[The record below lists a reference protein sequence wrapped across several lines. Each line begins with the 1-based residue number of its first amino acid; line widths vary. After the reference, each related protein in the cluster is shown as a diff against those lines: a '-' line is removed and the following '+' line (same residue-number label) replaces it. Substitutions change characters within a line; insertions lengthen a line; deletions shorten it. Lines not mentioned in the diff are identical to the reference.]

1 MFLFCIQRVSV
12 KIKVL
17 IVCLF
22 LLFYAEGA
30 KASGGFNLPPYTGG
44 PVYPPDPIPITPTP
58 TSQGV
63 TAPTNFK
70 YVQDNDALK
79 ISWDWSLEGEI
90 TVPPPIFPP
99 QESLY
104 SYDIGSRAGFSFS
117 IDVEVSE
124 LNNNS
129 YRLISNSPHNYYTY
143 NSFPFSTIKFRVR
156 AKRVNNSTDQT
167 TYSPYLYSPEIKRQ
181 VKLGAPIITP
191 NGGDISTTDKITLS
205 HSAGFN
211 SLVFIKFKLV
221 ATNTSCYSPGSW
233 LPYIRPIYIDKNQRV
248 CAYAFRE
255 GDLDSDINSAIFNV
269 IEPSED
275 KKIIYIHTDLL
286 GSPVVETTNQ

>member
-1 MFLFCIQRVSV
+1 M

-30 KASGGFNLPPYTGG
+30 KASGVFKLPPYTSG
-44 PVYPPDPIPITPTP
+44 PVYPPELIPGIPIPST
-58 TSQGV
+58 QGV

-70 YVQDNDALK
+70 YVRDNDAIK

-99 QESLY
+99 QKSPD
-104 SYDIGSRAGFSFS
+104 SYDMRSRGRFSFS

-124 LNNNS
+124 LINNS

-143 NSFPFSTIKFRVR
+143 NSLLHPTIIKFRVR
-156 AKRVNNSTDQT
+156 AKRVNHSTDQT
-167 TYSPYLYSPEIKRQ
+167 TYSTYLYSPEIKRQ

-191 NGGDISTTDKITLS
+191 NGGDISTADKITLS
-205 HSAGFN
+205 HSGGFN

>member
-1 MFLFCIQRVSV
+1 M

-22 LLFYAEGA
+22 LLFYTEGA
-30 KASGGFNLPPYTGG
+30 EASGIFKLPPYTGG
-44 PVYPPDPIPITPTP
+44 PVHPPELIPGIPIHVSP
-58 TSQGV
+58 GV
-63 TAPTNFK
+63 PVPTNFR

-79 ISWDWSLEGEI
+79 ISWDWALEGEI

-104 SYDIGSRAGFSFS
+104 SYDMRSRGRFSFS

-129 YRLISNSPHNYYTY
+129 YRLISNSPHNYHTY

-167 TYSPYLYSPEIKRQ
+167 TYSPYLYSPEIKRK

-191 NGGDISTTDKITLS
+191 NGGDISSTDKITLS
-205 HSAGFN
+205 HSGGFN
-211 SLVFIKFKLV
+211 SLVFIKVKLV
-221 ATNTSCYSPGSW
+221 ATDTSCYSPGSW

-269 IEPSED
+269 IEPG
-275 KKIIYIHTDLL
+275 KRIIYVHTDLL
-286 GSPVVETTNQ
+286 GSPVAETDKNGGVQ

>member
-1 MFLFCIQRVSV
+1 MFLFCVQRVSV

-30 KASGGFNLPPYTGG
+30 KASGVFNLPPYTGG

-58 TSQGV
+58 PSQGV

-79 ISWDWSLEGEI
+79 ISWDWALEGEI
-90 TVPPPIFPP
+90 TVPSPIFPP
-99 QESLY
+99 QGSLY
-104 SYDIGSRAGFSFS
+104 SYDMRSRGHFSFS

-143 NSFPFSTIKFRVR
+143 SSFPFSTIKFRVR

-167 TYSPYLYSPEIKRQ
+167 TYSPYLYSPEIKRK
-181 VKLGAPIITP
+181 VKLGSPYFKP
-191 NGGDISTTDKITLS
+191 NGGDLVKGSSFEIS
-205 HSAGFN
+205 HSSGQVWFR
-211 SLVFIKFKLV
+211 LVEKEK
-221 ATNTSCYSPGSW
+221 SCYSSEPW
-233 LPYIRPIYIDKNQRV
+233 LLYFDPIYINKSKKV
-248 CAYAFRE
+248 CTYATKS
-255 GDLDSDINSAIFNV
+255 GDLDSDIRSVIFNV
-269 IEPSED
+269 IEPG
-275 KKIIYIHTDLL
+275 KRIIYVHTDLL
-286 GSPVVETTNQ
+286 GSPVAETK